1 MITPKVS
8 PEDVEME
15 TSRATRGEPSG
26 ERSESRS
33 ASIRVL
39 IVDDSPTAREAI
51 AAILKTDPAIEIVGQ
66 AADGT
71 EGVSLT
77 AELLPDVITMDITMP
92 NLNGYE
98 ATKQIMAQTPTPIVV
113 VSSVTQAE
121 MVHQGL
127 NILLVGALEIVQKP
141 GNLTAQNM
149 EAIRAELIAKVKAV
163 SRIKYQRDE
172 Q

>member
-1 MITPKVS
+1 MITPRVS
-8 PEDVEME
+8 PENVEME
-15 TSRATRGEPSG
+15 ISN
-26 ERSESRS
+26 
-33 ASIRVL
+33 SIRVL
-39 IVDDSPTAREAI
+39 IVDDSQTAREAI

-66 AADGT
+66 AADGA
-71 EGVSLT
+71 EGVVLT
-77 AELLPDVITMDITMP
+77 AELLPDAITMDITMP
-92 NLNGYE
+92 KLNGYE

-113 VSSVTQAE
+113 VSSVTQEE

-127 NILLVGALEIVQKP
+127 NILLAGALEIVQKP

-163 SRIKYQRDE
+163 SRIKYQRDA